1 MSSTQN
7 DLIKASDIL
16 LQLQA
21 GSSMPMELMEVFAEE
36 AEDHLRTIYGGMDRL
51 KKSNSDQDALGDVR
65 RASHT
70 LKGAAGAVGL
80 QAVTNLAHRMED
92 LLDRLAE
99 SGESVSDVQ
108 LNLLFATADQLQ
120 ELTSEDLDF
129 EVVATQIATL
139 YRGYDHE
146 MGNADN
152 AENGL
157 EAVVDQPEEV
167 SIGQEDRRENS
178 RRKETRRRETRRREA
193 RSDEK
198 KGQQF
203 LRVPME
209 RLDDLVRLL
218 SEMIVNRT
226 ELQQQIDNF
235 ESRIGDMNSAFGRLN
250 EIAHLATPK
259 TSTPQNGTFAKF
271 LGENQNAS
279 KQLGNRGLESFY
291 GFDQLEFEQFDR
303 HWLLEQRLAE
313 ADKDAEI
320 LGGELQKSKTAFAAL
335 IRRQQQLNRDA
346 QRSMMKIRMV
356 PLATISTQL
365 DRTVRTVSKKL
376 GKAIDFEI
384 LGAEIEIDKAVLDAI
399 VDPLLHLLRNAM
411 DHGIE
416 SVEQRRAAGKSEQA
430 LVRLKAINH
439 GTQITLRI
447 SDDGAGIDLQKVS
460 EKAVA
465 QGLIDAAEQ
474 LSEAELLRL
483 IFMPGFSTAKQLT
496 DVSGRGVGMDVV
508 GEAIERL
515 KGTISVESDA
525 GIGTTFTI
533 QLPTTMGV
541 SRATLVEASGS
552 VFAVPMQSVS
562 QIQKLDPKSV
572 CLDGDTPR
580 VRIDGKELALINLAS
595 HLGLKEE
602 SQSDFELAK
611 LMIIVGK
618 ENDDQTAVIVDAI
631 VGQQDIVVKSLGS
644 HLKNIRGIIGATI
657 GGDGSVIPIL
667 DVEFCLNST
676 KFEISNH
683 QTRLRYSKKVHRN
696 FAMVI
701 DDSIS
706 VRRVTANLLQFAGWD
721 VVMAKDG
728 VDALEQL
735 SELDRRPDVFL
746 TDMEMPRMDGFEL
759 VRQIKEQ
766 EDFARTPIVMVTS
779 RASEQ
784 HRHKA
789 YEAGVNEYVV
799 KPFDDE
805 KLIKLIT
812 DLVNDSRAVDG

>member
-167 SIGQEDRRENS
+167 SIDQEDRRENS

-303 HWLLEQRLAE
+303 HSLLEQRLAE